1 MSAIPENIVSNLKT
15 VIAERLKV
23 VANFNEDVNQVA
35 EYITLLM
42 SNGSLAND
50 VLNDLSGLFDTI
62 HPQELQDVVSI
73 AFNAA
78 ELLRGGD
85 DLNAVFAKLSN
96 PNYSAASSAPSAP
109 VSSESAVSIS
119 APASAPA
126 NEPASAPVSAFQNI
140 VDVSSSKHNPQA
152 SGRTRNVETL
162 GHNQNKRGGNSS
174 GRGGISKSS
183 APPQRKGVNS
193 RYGAN
198 QLALALG
205 LDDAHGNAPSNIVIK
220 REGRCPDFPHCKL
233 GRKCTRGHPTVTCPN
248 YPNCPNA
255 PGTCTYLHPNEDAE
269 LIRELDRVREERRVK
284 KEEFEKM
291 QQQKLSGIVI
301 CKFGIICT
309 NQQCPFGHPTPAN
322 EDAKVTQFSWC
333 ENNLQCMDP
342 TCNKAHSSLSKIKEV
357 KPVHHAPAKPSVP
370 KPVNP
375 KYVAGSL
382 VPPEE
387 KILQQCKFGIKC
399 TNKRCKMRHAR
410 SPIMCRDGVNCTRI
424 DCFFGHPVNE
434 PCRYGA
440 DCRTYACLFQHPPER
455 QLPERPKKADD
466 SSTTWFNTQLIGG
479 GNSSSNERPF
489 AVPESSVQSVS
500 AGQEFDGDS
509 MMN

>member
-162 GHNQNKRGGNSS
+162 GHNQNLS
-174 GRGGISKSS
+174 
-183 APPQRKGVNS
+183 
-193 RYGAN
+193 
-198 QLALALG
+198 
-205 LDDAHGNAPSNIVIK
+205 
-220 REGRCPDFPHCKL
+220 
-233 GRKCTRGHPTVTCPN
+233 
-248 YPNCPNA
+248 
-255 PGTCTYLHPNEDAE
+255 
-269 LIRELDRVREERRVK
+269 LIH
-284 KEEFEKM
+284 
-291 QQQKLSGIVI
+291 I
-301 CKFGIICT
+301 
-309 NQQCPFGHPTPAN
+309 
-322 EDAKVTQFSWC
+322 
-333 ENNLQCMDP
+333 
-342 TCNKAHSSLSKIKEV
+342 
-357 KPVHHAPAKPSVP
+357 
-370 KPVNP
+370 
-375 KYVAGSL
+375 
-382 VPPEE
+382 
-387 KILQQCKFGIKC
+387 
-399 TNKRCKMRHAR
+399 
-410 SPIMCRDGVNCTRI
+410 
-424 DCFFGHPVNE
+424 
-434 PCRYGA
+434 
-440 DCRTYACLFQHPPER
+440 
-455 QLPERPKKADD
+455 
-466 SSTTWFNTQLIGG
+466 
-479 GNSSSNERPF
+479 
-489 AVPESSVQSVS
+489 
-500 AGQEFDGDS
+500 
-509 MMN
+509 